1 MLTFDDSP
9 KIRSEMKKTLI
20 FNAQI
25 LEKTVFGL
33 SDSVFGARTKVN
45 MCFHSIFNKIQN
57 DGHVMD
63 LKHS

>member
-20 FNAQI
+20 FNVQI
-25 LEKTVFGL
+25 REKTVFGL

-45 MCFHSIFNKIQN
+45 MCFHSIFNEEQN
-57 DGHVMD
+57 GDHLVE
-63 LKHS
+63 LIHL

>member
-9 KIRSEMKKTLI
+9 KIRSEMKKTWI

-45 MCFHSIFNKIQN
+45 MCFHSIFNEEQN
-57 DGHVMD
+57 GDCLVELIH
-63 LKHS
+63 L

>member
-9 KIRSEMKKTLI
+9 KIRSEMKKTWI

-25 LEKTVFGL
+25 IEKPVFGL

-45 MCFHSIFNKIQN
+45 MCFHSIFNKEEYN
-57 DGHVMD
+57 N
-63 LKHS
+63 SPT